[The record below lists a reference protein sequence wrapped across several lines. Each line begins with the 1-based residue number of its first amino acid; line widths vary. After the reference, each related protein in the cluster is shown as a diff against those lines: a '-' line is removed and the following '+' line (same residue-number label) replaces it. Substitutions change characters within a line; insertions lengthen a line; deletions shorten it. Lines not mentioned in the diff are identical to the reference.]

1 MFLKHFNGISKKIAC
16 DNILY
21 EIKRMFNLKSFTAVF
36 LNEPIKTYLKKDF
49 LKVKSLNLKV
59 AFK

>member
-1 MFLKHFNGISKKIAC
+1 MLLKHSNGISKKIAC

-36 LNEPIKTYLKKDF
+36 LNESTKTYLKKTF
-49 LKVKSLNLKV
+49 LRVKSLNLKL

>member
-1 MFLKHFNGISKKIAC
+1 MFLKHSNGISKKKAC
-16 DNILY
+16 DNISY

-36 LNEPIKTYLKKDF
+36 LNEPTKTYFKKFF
-49 LKVKSLNLKV
+49 LSVKSLNLKV